1 MGDNEAS
8 CGRRTRRGLYSRIST
23 FFTTELFENGDATRL
38 GFRKWQTQDVLM
50 FLDAK
55 FGQNVP
61 PVRKD
66 VLPGAH
72 THTLSEL
79 LRCFSSFA
87 LLFTTCRK
95 SSFVSH
101 SLTWNMTWDVTTTS
115 WAYTIGLQHRW
126 WQKCAAQVVR
136 VQNLSHP
143 RM

>member
-23 FFTTELFENGDATRL
+23 FFTTELFENDVATRL

-50 FLDAK
+50 FLDEK

-72 THTLSEL
+72 AHTHSH
-79 LRCFSSFA
+79 
-87 LLFTTCRK
+87 LFGGSIYNK
-95 SSFVSH
+95 S
-101 SLTWNMTWDVTTTS
+101 
-115 WAYTIGLQHRW
+115 
-126 WQKCAAQVVR
+126 
-136 VQNLSHP
+136 
-143 RM
+143 